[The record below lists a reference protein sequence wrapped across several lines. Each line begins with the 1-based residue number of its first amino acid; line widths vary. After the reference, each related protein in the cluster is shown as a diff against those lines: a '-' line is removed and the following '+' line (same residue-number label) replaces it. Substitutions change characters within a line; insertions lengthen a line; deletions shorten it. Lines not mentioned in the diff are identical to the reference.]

1 MASRNFNRLQALEKE
16 IKHLHVEV
24 LIGASGAPT
33 LVKKLGVASI
43 SRTSAGLYVL
53 TLQDKY
59 SRFMHM
65 HVMQEAASAEDLNFQ
80 VTGKSVN
87 SAKTITF
94 LCTTGGVA
102 TDPSDGS
109 RLYLD
114 ISLKNSSVGE

>member
-16 IKHLHVEV
+16 IKHLNVEIS
-24 LIGASGAPT
+24 IGATGAPT

-59 SRFMHM
+59 SRFINMQI
-65 HVMQEAASAEDLNFQ
+65 MQEAAAAEDLDFQ
-80 VTGKSVN
+80 VVSKSVN

-94 LCTTGGVA
+94 LCKTGGVA
-102 TDPSDGS
+102 TDPSNGS